1 MYKNSITL
9 ILAFL
14 CLMSV
19 ATAQTKSAV
28 KDATNYKTKLK
39 QIAKETSSI
48 SASFKQEKIVSFMNK
63 PQLSSGVF
71 YYQQKDKMRW
81 EEQKPNAYILL
92 INAEKIRIKEGGK
105 EKKMGGAAKMMAQIN
120 SLMISLING
129 DIFESKDFT
138 SQYFETS
145 TRFIVELTPKNKKL
159 KSIFNTIE
167 LSFDKKT
174 LRLKKLTFNE
184 KSGDKSRMTFFNEKF
199 NQTLKNSLFTNF

>member
-9 ILAFL
+9 LVAFL

-19 ATAQTKSAV
+19 ATAQTKTVV

-48 SASFKQEKIVSFMNK
+48 SASFKQEKIVSFMNE
-63 PQLSSGVF
+63 PQLSEGLF

-145 TRFIVELTPKNKKL
+145 NRFIVELTPKNKKL

-184 KSGDKSRMTFFNEKF
+184 KSGDKSMMTFFNEKF